1 MVVVVASQ
9 FMEEVGDGSPVPI
22 LLRSTSG
29 KDPRRSNNYAA
40 KFAPYGFVYCG
51 NPSCSHL
58 VEVGDMDTIECPSR
72 HVTDLRDEAEKR
84 SDPGGWTHSG
94 LCPTDLGRLGERV
107 LFELSDLGE
116 LGQIDPD
123 RWIPELRLPLDGFTT
138 LGHGIEVKACD
149 AVCAASA
156 YNPGGKK
163 DKARKL
169 KYASQVGAEFIIGAF
184 VRLNFRTST
193 AEIHLRCWRGEI
205 KYFSIGPN
213 DAPFAVV
220 DFTHL
225 NPFVTEG
232 EEKEKTE
239 IPF

>member
-1 MVVVVASQ
+1 MVVVIASQ

-22 LLRSTSG
+22 LLRSTRG

-40 KFAPYGFVYCG
+40 KFAPLGYVYCG

-58 VEVGDMDTIECPSR
+58 VETKDLDTVECPAG
-72 HVTDLRDEAEKR
+72 HVTDLRHEAEKR

-94 LCPTDLGRLGERV
+94 LSLTELGRLGEEV
-107 LFELSDLGE
+107 LFELADLGE
-116 LGQIDPD
+116 LGVIDPD
-123 RWIPELRLPLDGFTT
+123 RWIPELRLPLDGFTVQ
-138 LGHGIEVKACD
+138 GHGIEVKSCD
-149 AVCAASA
+149 AVCAARA

-163 DKARKL
+163 DKARKREFAA
-169 KYASQVGAEFIIGAF
+169 KEGAEFIIGAF
-184 VRLNFRTST
+184 VRLDFRTST

-205 KYFSIGPN
+205 KYYSIGDN
-213 DAPFAVV
+213 DVPFAVV

-225 NPFVTEG
+225 NPFVQQE
-232 EEKEKTE
+232 EEKRTTE

>member
-1 MVVVVASQ
+1 MVVVIASQ

-22 LLRSTSG
+22 LLRSVGVDT
-29 KDPRRSNNYAA
+29 RRHNNYAA
-40 KFAPYGFVYCG
+40 KYAPYGFEYCG

-58 VEVGDMDTIECPSR
+58 VEIGDGAEIECPAG
-72 HVTDLRDEAEKR
+72 HFTDLREEAEKR

-94 LCPTDLGRLGERV
+94 LCPSDLGRLGESV
-107 LFELSDLGE
+107 LLELSDLRE
-116 LGQIDPD
+116 LGRIDPD

-138 LGHGIEVKACD
+138 LGHGIEVKTCD

-169 KYASQVGAEFIIGAF
+169 EYASKVGAEFVIGAF
-184 VRLNFRTST
+184 VRLDFRSST

-220 DFTHL
+220 DFKHL
-225 NPFVTEG
+225 NPFVSEG
-232 EEKEKTE
+232 EEKEKVE